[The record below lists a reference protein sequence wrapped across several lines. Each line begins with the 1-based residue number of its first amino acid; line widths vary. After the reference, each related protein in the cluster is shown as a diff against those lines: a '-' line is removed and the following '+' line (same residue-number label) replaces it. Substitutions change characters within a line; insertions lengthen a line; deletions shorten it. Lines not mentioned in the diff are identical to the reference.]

1 MENQNKKISTSILVL
16 SVSCALLIGFIIG
29 YFTSNFMMYRNI
41 VSFDQSPSFSSIP
54 HERKADQ
61 RKDIVY
67 YNPGNDELWK
77 DSYKEIPEGNG
88 LIKGQIFIDDK
99 PAIGLEISFI
109 LATGQNTQKSVVDKN
124 GFYEIHIPKGKYYF
138 NGLIIHN
145 KNDLLN
151 DKFLI
156 NRIALEEGISM
167 TLSDGKNQ
175 NIQNE
180 YSELEKKYG
189 AKKAAEELL
198 KNRMASS
205 AFKDRFPFEVGDK
218 QLDFPVFHYRDPIKM
233 LSPVEN
239 STVNLADLKFIW
251 PPIENAAYYKLH
263 ISRIDKKG
271 TTTSYYP
278 VISHDNIKGNQIT
291 YSEILKYRPTAESK
305 NECNTLESLEPRKIY
320 GIKIIA
326 FNQNNQII
334 TASSL
339 NTTELLLF
347 SIKNG
352 P

>member
-1 MENQNKKISTSILVL
+1 MENKNRKFSTAILVL
-16 SVSCALLIGFIIG
+16 SVSCAFLIGFIIG
-29 YFTSNFMMYRNI
+29 HFTSDLMMFRNI
-41 VSFDQSPSFSSIP
+41 VSSYQSPTFTSIP
-54 HERKADQ
+54 LERKADQ
-61 RKDIVY
+61 RKDIIY

-88 LIKGQIFIDDK
+88 LIKGQVFIDDK

-109 LATGQNTQKSVVDKN
+109 LASGQKTQKSTVDKN
-124 GFYEIHIPKGKYYF
+124 GFYEIHIPKGKYYL
-138 NGLIIHN
+138 NGLLIHN
-145 KNDLLN
+145 KGDLVN

-156 NRIALEEGISM
+156 NRIALEEGLSM
-167 TLSDGKNQ
+167 ILNDSKNQ

-198 KNRMASS
+198 KNRMPSS
-205 AFKDRFPFEVGDK
+205 SFKDRFPFEVGDK
-218 QLDFPVFHYRDPIKM
+218 PLDFPVFHYRDPIKI

-239 STVNLADLKFIW
+239 STINLADLKFIW
-251 PPIENAAYYKLH
+251 APIENAAYYKLH

-278 VISHDNIKGNQIT
+278 VISHDNIIRNQISYNELLT
-291 YSEILKYRPTAESK
+291 SRPTAESK
-305 NECNTLESLEPRKIY
+305 NECKTLETLEPRKIY

-326 FNQNNQII
+326 YNQNNQII

-339 NTTELLLF
+339 STMELLLF